1 MLTSHWEQ
9 DALRIASTFM
19 SFGGKLG
26 KVQVTSVWK
35 KKSTSR
41 LLFFSFVEQTGQPS
55 FLFCFF
61 FNMGLTLGIRSPTEY
76 CDFASVCIL

>member
-26 KVQVTSVWK
+26 KIQVTSVWK

-41 LLFFSFVEQTGQPS
+41 LLFFSFVGQTGQPG
-55 FLFCFF
+55 LFF
-61 FNMGLTLGIRSPTEY
+61 FNMGLTVGIRSPTEY